1 MRATKA
7 IHGSGRGKRK
17 YTVIAKVKDCN
28 ENCGF
33 KFVKYRSNNEQRII
47 NFLKQKFEAVYWAN
61 FYGNRGENT
70 NRLMVTYGSK
80 KGFQQ
85 AY

>member
-7 IHGSGRGKRK
+7 IHGRGRGKRK

-28 ENCGF
+28 EYCGF

-47 NFLKQKFEAVYWAN
+47 NFLKHNKFVHVELLDKAITNKILNSNMDNSRYIC
-61 FYGNRGENT
+61 NR
-70 NRLMVTYGSK
+70 
-80 KGFQQ
+80 
-85 AY
+85 